1 MLVSKEPVRV
11 EVPHEEGAWFDLLKL
26 SWVQIKKARKAAT
39 LDSAE
44 TAKAFGAEL
53 MKALGSDDKG
63 EEKALRL
70 IKTQQYDESMFDTEL
85 LLLAGVSG
93 WSYDEAV
100 SEETVKL
107 LDEETATWVKQAI
120 IDLTKP
126 PSEEDQKKDSDSS
139 GER

>member
-1 MLVSKEPVRV
+1 MLVSKEPTRV
-11 EVPHEEGAWFDLLKL
+11 DVPHEEDAWFDLLKL
-26 SWVQIKKARKAAT
+26 SWVQIRKARKAAT

-53 MKALGSDDKG
+53 MKALSSDDKG

-100 SEETVKL
+100 DEGTIKE
-107 LDEETATWVKQAI
+107 LDEETAAWAKQAI

-126 PSEEDQKKDSDSS
+126 PSEEEVKKISESS
-139 GER
+139 T